1 MKYKTPDEF
10 ELNGLAE
17 DFVCPINEEELPL
30 KEEDL
35 DKDSLVEFLHDR
47 GFELEE
53 ERISDFISYIL
64 SVSDSIY
71 DHIKAEALS
80 DFKDSLT
87 RVIEEAS
94 DVLSDEEKM
103 KIILTVSNE
112 FYYI

>member
-1 MKYKTPDEF
+1 MKYKVPDEF
-10 ELNGLAE
+10 ELDGLAE
-17 DFVCPINEEELPL
+17 DFVCPINEYELPL

-35 DKDSLVEFLHDR
+35 DKDSIIEFLHGK

-53 ERISDFISYIL
+53 ERISDFISRIL
-64 SVSDSIY
+64 DVSDSIY
-71 DHIKAEALS
+71 DHIKTEALS

-103 KIILTVSNE
+103 KVILTISSE

>member
-53 ERISDFISYIL
+53 ERIRDFISYIL

-71 DHIKAEALS
+71 DQVKAEALS

-94 DVLSDEEKM
+94 DVLSDED
-103 KIILTVSNE
+103 KIRMIITVTSE